1 MSIII
6 KPTAKPLLLVTWICF
21 QWVLQVSGL
30 ATSGE
35 VTRVNTTHRRLDGRR
50 CKCAG
55 SQQTTNQCMTL
66 KWLAKMNSWQP
77 VLRVYNNLLPMINS
91 LTWLE
96 STIVISPKC
105 FAGIGALSDPHGA
118 WNRNWNVTLESSGC
132 LLNSSSRLKY
142 NARSGVERSAFW
154 QLLNTRARAGSNM
167 VFCMEET
174 ASLNGLVAHG

>member
-1 MSIII
+1 MQQESIPLTEGWMGEGASVLGLSRRPISVWLSNDL
-6 KPTAKPLLLVTWICF
+6 PRWTAGNQYSEF
-21 QWVLQVSGL
+21 
-30 ATSGE
+30 
-35 VTRVNTTHRRLDGRR
+35 TTTCYHGY
-50 CKCAG
+50 K
-55 SQQTTNQCMTL
+55 
-66 KWLAKMNSWQP
+66 
-77 VLRVYNNLLPMINS
+77 MINS

-96 STIVISPKC
+96 STIVLSPKW
-105 FAGIGALSDPHGA
+105 FAAIGALSDPHGA

-154 QLLNTRARAGSNM
+154 QLLNTRVRAGSNM